1 MPDVRR
7 RQGPVLERIAIC
19 PVSFYD
25 GGDFFSI
32 HQNNNDMNIYT
43 VENLQGV
50 NYEVLGVVTGSTIQ
64 SKNVFSDIG
73 QSLKNIVGGELKAYT
88 QMMEKARK
96 MSTDRMIAQA
106 EAMQA
111 DAVIGV
117 RYATSAIMAQAA
129 EVLVYG
135 TAIRYK

>member
-1 MPDVRR
+1 MK
-7 RQGPVLERIAIC
+7 
-19 PVSFYD
+19 
-25 GGDFFSI
+25 
-32 HQNNNDMNIYT
+32 IYT
-43 VENLQGV
+43 VENLPNT
-50 NYEVLGVVTGSTIQ
+50 NYEVLGAVTGSTIQ

-96 MSTDRMIAQA
+96 MATDRMIAQA

-111 DAVIGV
+111 DAIIGV